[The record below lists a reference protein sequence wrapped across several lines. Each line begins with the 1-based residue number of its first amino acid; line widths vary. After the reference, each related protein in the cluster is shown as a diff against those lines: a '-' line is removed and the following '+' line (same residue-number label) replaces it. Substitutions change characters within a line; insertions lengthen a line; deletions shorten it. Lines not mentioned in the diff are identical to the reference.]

1 MIDWFFYFLSTRHL
15 TKENNFGIDDPKAGA
30 SKKFYLYDVS
40 KCAHVVVLFQ
50 DVNVLTA
57 TYRNG
62 VVVSVISAVYLLF
75 VTTPLITVF
84 NPIISSLFLDR

>member
-1 MIDWFFYFLSTRHL
+1 MNDWFFYFLSTRHL

-62 VVVSVISAVYLLF
+62 VVVSVISAVIF
-75 VTTPLITVF
+75 LIRYDAF
-84 NPIISSLFLDR
+84 DNGFQSYYQFSLS